1 MMNFKSCL
9 LAFVMM
15 VASPAWAEWTFVA
28 KSVEGDSFFI
38 DFENL
43 RKEGNIRKVWQ
54 KVELTKENKFKWLS
68 LRYRNEYDCK
78 NETISILSLTAFSEK
93 NLVGERLWNGNKI
106 SEKDDIAPD
115 SVDWSILKKVCSK

>member
-1 MMNFKSCL
+1 MNLKFYL
-9 LAFVMM
+9 FAFVMTI
-15 VASPAWAEWTFVA
+15 ASPAWSGWTFVA

-54 KVELTKENKFKWLS
+54 KVELNKENKFKWLS

-93 NLVGERLWNGNKI
+93 NLDGEKLWNGNKI
-106 SEKDDIAPD
+106 SEKEDIAPD